1 MAGGKFSNPRPHRDE
16 ERQIEQAFRQVTGQ
30 APKPVSPLLDQLPPE
45 PEKKPIPIQRPVSQ
59 DTVVIHE
66 ARIEEAIRQVRTQQ
80 SIPSQQPPE
89 SLPPLSVS
97 TPKTEDF
104 DLLPEDLDSFF
115 DPPQPE
121 GPEENDAPDF
131 IDKMLAFFS
140 SLSAPG
146 SKKQTAILLGICG
159 ICLLVIVSC
168 IALFFAG
175 SADPNDGKILD
186 NVYLADIP
194 VGGMTKSEA
203 ISAVKEATSH
213 TYGNQDM
220 VIDLSGTQLRLSP
233 KDTRAQL
240 DVKAAVNEAYQ
251 YGRTGTKAEKEYI
264 VSLSRTQNYII
275 GLLPYLELDQDYI
288 QDTLQTYANDTGS
301 TLTQTTYGLEGREP
315 ELSAEGFNENA
326 PTQTLVIT
334 LGTPGIGFDV
344 NDVFEQVLDAYSL
357 HSFLV
362 TVENVESVKEPDP
375 IDLDKIYKEYYIK
388 PVDASVNL
396 QTFQPIPGS
405 YGYGF
410 DLEEARKLLEKAE
423 FGDILR
429 IPMEYIAPDV
439 LDGESFFQDVLG
451 DHQTRHTSNEDRNTN
466 LRLACQAINGTVLD
480 PGETFSFNSI
490 VGQRTSGKGYKTA
503 PADASAKGETVLGG
517 GISQV
522 SSTLYYAAMLS
533 DLEITSR
540 RANQFAPSFIDYGM
554 DAAVSWDLYDFA
566 FRNNL
571 GYPIRIQAEVSGGYV
586 RVKILGTEERNH
598 YVLMDYSITKVT
610 NPITEKK
617 EFPFDNPGG
626 YLDGD
631 VIQEGVT
638 GYTVKTYKV
647 KYDLGTS
654 QQISRDYVGTTDY
667 AVVNK
672 IVAKVLPE
680 ETEPPTEAPTTA
692 PPTTAPPTTVPPTT
706 VPPTTAPPAT
716 EPPAPVETQPST
728 EPPAPPETQVST
740 EPLFQEEDIYFPE
753 PAAETEPIVIPNEEI

>member
-30 APKPVSPLLDQLPPE
+30 APKPESPLLDPIPLE
-45 PEKKPIPIQRPVSQ
+45 DEKKSGPIIRPVSQ
-59 DTVVIHE
+59 DTVVIDE
-66 ARIEEAIRQVRTQQ
+66 AQIEEAIRQVQTQQ
-80 SIPSQQPPE
+80 DVPPQQTFE
-89 SLPPLSVS
+89 SLPPLPVS
-97 TPKTEDF
+97 RPKKEEF

-115 DPPQPE
+115 DQPRQE
-121 GPEENDAPDF
+121 EPEEEAAPDF
-131 IDKMLAFFS
+131 IDKMLSFFS

-146 SKKQTAILLGICG
+146 SKKQTAVLLGICG

-175 SADPNDGKILD
+175 SADPNDGRILD

-194 VGGMTKSEA
+194 IGGMTKSEA

-213 TYGNQDM
+213 TYGSQDM

-233 KDTRAQL
+233 KDTGAKL

-264 VSLSRTQNYII
+264 VSLSRTQDYII
-275 GLLPYLELDQDYI
+275 GLLPYLDLNQDYI
-288 QDTLQTYANDTGS
+288 QDTLQSYANDTGS

-315 ELSAEGFNENA
+315 ELSAESFNENA

-334 LGTPGIGFDV
+334 IGTPGIGFDV
-344 NDVFEQVLDAYSL
+344 KDVFEKVLDAYSL

-362 TVENVESVKEPDP
+362 TVENVESVKDPDP
-375 IDLDKIYKEYYIK
+375 IDLEKIYEEYYIK

-410 DLEEARKLLEKAE
+410 DLDDAKKLLAKAKS
-423 FGDILR
+423 GDVLR

-439 LDGESFFQDVLG
+439 LEGAAFFQDVLG

-466 LRLACQAINGTVLD
+466 LRLACEAINGTILD
-480 PGETFSFNSI
+480 PGETFSFNNI

-533 DLEITSR
+533 DLDITSR
-540 RANQFAPSFIDYGM
+540 QPNQFAPSFIDYGM

-571 GYPIRIQAEVSGGYV
+571 GYPIQIQAEVSGGYV
-586 RVKILGTEERNH
+586 RVKILGTEERKH
-598 YVLMDYSITKVT
+598 YVLMDYAITAVT
-610 NPITEKK
+610 DPKTEKK
-617 EFPFDNPGG
+617 EFSFDNPGG

-631 VIQEGVT
+631 IIQEGVT

-647 KYDLGTS
+647 KYDLETS
-654 QQISRDYVGTTDY
+654 QQISRDYVGTTEY
-667 AVVNK
+667 ASVNK
-672 IVAKVLPE
+672 IIAKVLPE
-680 ETEPPTEAPTTA
+680 ETTPPTEA
-692 PPTTAPPTTVPPTT
+692 PTTAPPTTVPPTT
-706 VPPTTAPPAT
+706 VPPAT
-716 EPPAPVETQPST
+716 EPPAPEETQPST
-728 EPPAPPETQVST
+728 EPPVPEETEIPT
-740 EPLFQEEDIYFPE
+740 EPLFQEEIVEFIE
-753 PAAETEPIVIPNEEI
+753 PDAEAEIAEVPAE